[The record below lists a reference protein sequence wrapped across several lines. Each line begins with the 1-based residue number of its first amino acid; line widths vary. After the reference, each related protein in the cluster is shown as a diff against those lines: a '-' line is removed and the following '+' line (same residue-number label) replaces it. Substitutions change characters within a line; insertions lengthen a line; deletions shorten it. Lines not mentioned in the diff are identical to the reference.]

1 MRIRM
6 PPTSPFD
13 WLDAYGDDEP
23 VIDPGRHMREMAERA
38 GEAENAASAPLVLA
52 SFMPPTVEVIADT
65 IGAKPTWRS
74 SVRVGKLEGPPAAV
88 AKLSAGASWT
98 VMTLEEL
105 IAGGARTILIGGAV
119 GSLQPHIRIGHQVV
133 PTGARREEGTS
144 FHYAGPEHAAV
155 ASGPATHALL
165 EAARNCSRPVHEGR
179 VWTTDAPYREF
190 RGKVVRYAAEG
201 DLGVEM
207 ETSAVMT
214 LAAVR
219 GVDIGL
225 ILTVSDHVFDPGWGN
240 VFGTPEFDANC
251 ADLGQVMLAAARKLI
266 AAEA

>member
-1 MRIRM
+1 M
-6 PPTSPFD
+6 PPTSPLD
-13 WLDAYGDDEP
+13 WLDAFGDDEP
-23 VIDPGRHMREMAERA
+23 VINPGRHMRDLAKRA
-38 GEAENAASAPLVLA
+38 GEAQSTASAPLVLA

-65 IGAKPTWRS
+65 IGARPTWRS
-74 SVRVGKLEGPPAAV
+74 GVRVGELNGTPAAV

-105 IAGGARTILIGGAV
+105 IAGGARIILIGGAV
-119 GSLQPHIRIGHQVV
+119 GSLQPHIHIGHHVV

-144 FHYAGPEHAAV
+144 FHYAGPGHAAA
-155 ASGPATHALL
+155 ASGPATQALL
-165 EAARNCSRPVHEGR
+165 EAARDGSRPVHEGR

-240 VFGTPEFDANC
+240 VFGTDEYRANC
-251 ADLGQVMLAAARKLI
+251 ADLAQVMLAAARKLI
-266 AAEA
+266 ATEA

>member
-1 MRIRM
+1 M
-6 PPTSPFD
+6 PSTSPFD
-13 WLDAYGDDEP
+13 WLDAFGDDEA
-23 VIDPGRHMREMAERA
+23 VIDPGRHMRELAERA
-38 GEAENAASAPLVLA
+38 GDAESAASAPLVLA
-52 SFMPPTVEVIADT
+52 SFMPPTIEVIAGT
-65 IGAKPTWRS
+65 IGAQPTWRS
-74 SVRVGKLEGPPAAV
+74 GVRVGDLDGTPAAV

-119 GSLQPHIRIGHQVV
+119 GSLQPYIHIGHHVV

-144 FHYAGPEHAAV
+144 FHYAGPEHAAA
-155 ASGPATHALL
+155 ASGPATRALL
-165 EAARNCSRPVHEGR
+165 EAARNSSRPVHEGR

-190 RGKVVRYAAEG
+190 RGKVVRYAAKG

-207 ETSAVMT
+207 ESSAAMT

-219 GVDIGL
+219 DVDIGL

-240 VFGTPEFDANC
+240 IFGTDEYAANC
-251 ADLGQVMLAAARKLI
+251 ADLAQVMLAAARKLI
-266 AAEA
+266 AVDA

>member
-1 MRIRM
+1 M
-6 PPTSPFD
+6 PSASPFD
-13 WLDAYGDDEP
+13 WLDAFGDDEP

-38 GEAENAASAPLVLA
+38 GEAASTASAPLVFA
-52 SFMPPTVEVIADT
+52 SFMPPTVEVMADAL
-65 IGAKPTWRS
+65 GARPRSWRG
-74 SVRVGKLEGPPAAV
+74 VRVGEFEGTPAAV
-88 AKLSAGASWT
+88 AKLSPGASWT

-119 GSLQPHIRIGHQVV
+119 GSLQPQILIGHNVV

-144 FHYAGPEHAAV
+144 FHYAGPEHAAA

-165 EAARNCSRPVHEGR
+165 EAARAGWRPVHEGR

-207 ETSAVMT
+207 EASAVMT

-240 VFGTPEFDANC
+240 IFGTDEYRANC
-251 ADLGQVMLAAARKLI
+251 ADLAQVMLAAARKLI

>member
-1 MRIRM
+1 MRS
-6 PPTSPFD
+6 TTPFD
-13 WLDAYGDDEP
+13 WLDAFGDDEP

-38 GEAENAASAPLVLA
+38 GETGSTAIAPLVLA
-52 SFMPPTVEVIADT
+52 SFMPPTVDVIADT
-65 IGAKPTWRS
+65 IGAQPTWRG
-74 SVRVGKLEGPPAAV
+74 VRVGQLDGTPAAV

-105 IAGGARTILIGGAV
+105 IAGGARTILIGGAI
-119 GSLQPHIRIGHQVV
+119 GSLQPHIHIGHNVV
-133 PTGARREEGTS
+133 PNGARREEGTS
-144 FHYAGPEHAAV
+144 FHYAGPEHEAA
-155 ASGPATHALL
+155 ASGPATQALL
-165 EAARNCSRPVHEGR
+165 EAARESSRPVHQGR
-179 VWTTDAPYREF
+179 VWSTDAPYREF

-225 ILTVSDHVFDPGWGN
+225 ILTVSDHVFDPAWGN
-240 VFGTPEFDANC
+240 VFGTDEYAANC
-251 ADLGQVMLAAARKLI
+251 ADLAQVMLAAARKLI
-266 AAEA
+266 AADT

>member
-1 MRIRM
+1 M
-6 PPTSPFD
+6 PSTSPLD
-13 WLDAYGDDEP
+13 WLDAFGDDEP

-38 GEAENAASAPLVLA
+38 GEAERAASAPLVLA
-52 SFMPPTVEVIADT
+52 SFMPPTVEVIAET
-65 IGAKPTWRS
+65 IGARSAWRG
-74 SVRVGKLEGPPAAV
+74 VRVGELDGTPAAV

-119 GSLQPHIRIGHQVV
+119 GSLQPHIHIGHHVV

-144 FHYAGPEHAAV
+144 FHYAGPEHAAA
-155 ASGPATHALL
+155 ASGPATRALL
-165 EAARNCSRPVHEGR
+165 EATREGSRPAHEGR

-190 RGKVVRYAAEG
+190 RGKVARYAAEG

-207 ETSAVMT
+207 ESSAAMT

-240 VFGTPEFDANC
+240 IFGTDEYAANC
-251 ADLGQVMLAAARKLI
+251 ADLAQIMLTAARKLV

>member
-1 MRIRM
+1 M
-6 PPTSPFD
+6 PSTSPLD
-13 WLDAYGDDEP
+13 WLDAFGDAEP
-23 VIDPGRHMREMAERA
+23 VIDPARHMRELAERA
-38 GEAENAASAPLVLA
+38 GDAECTASAPLVLA
-52 SFMPPTVEVIADT
+52 SFMPPTIEVIADT
-65 IGAKPTWRS
+65 IGDQPTWRS
-74 SVRVGKLEGPPAAV
+74 GVRVGELDGRPAAV

-119 GSLQPHIRIGHQVV
+119 GSLQPHIHIGHQVV

-144 FHYAGPEHAAV
+144 FHYAGPEHAAA
-155 ASGPATHALL
+155 ASGPATQVLL
-165 EAARNCSRPVHEGR
+165 EAARDGSRPAHEGR

-190 RGKVVRYAAEG
+190 RGKAVRYAAEG

-207 ETSAVMT
+207 ESSAAMT

-240 VFGTPEFDANC
+240 IFGTDEYRANC
-251 ADLGQVMLAAARKLI
+251 ADLARVMLAAARKLI